1 MLIPSI
7 DLMGGKIVQL
17 VQGKEKKL
25 EFENF
30 DEWITRFS
38 SFPLIQLIDL
48 DAAMSRGT
56 NSELIEYFVRRL
68 PCQVGGGIRTL
79 DAARQRLDLGAQR
92 VILGS
97 SLIHEG
103 EVNTQFASMLASE
116 LGEQKLVFGI
126 DAKGGKVAIRGWR
139 EVTKTTP
146 LEMVRAL
153 EPFCSAFLY
162 THIDTEGTMTGLPLE
177 PVRQLKAATKK
188 QLIVAGG
195 IATYDEVEHLHRM
208 RVDAVVGMALYSGRL
223 GLPDTAL
230 PDTIP
235 VSK

>member
-25 EFENF
+25 EFDNF
-30 DEWITRFS
+30 DEWIARFS

-48 DAAMSRGT
+48 DAAIGSGS
-56 NSELIEYFVRRL
+56 NSNLIEYFVTRL
-68 PCQVGGGIRTL
+68 PCQVGGGIRSVES
-79 DAARQRLDLGAQR
+79 ARRTLDLGAQR

-97 SLIHEG
+97 SLIKAG
-103 EVNTQFASMLASE
+103 TININFAKEIAAE
-116 LGEQKLVFGI
+116 LGESKLVFGI
-126 DAKGGKVAIRGWR
+126 DARGGKVAIRGWR
-139 EVTKTTP
+139 EIANITP
-146 LEMVRAL
+146 LEMIQAL
-153 EPFCSAFLY
+153 DPFCCAFLY

-177 PVRQLKAATKK
+177 AIRPLRSATSR

-195 IATYDEVEHLHRM
+195 IATSDEVEHLHHM
-208 RVDAVVGMALYSGRL
+208 GVDAVVGMALYSGRL
-223 GLPDTAL
+223 TL

-235 VSK
+235 VSE

>member
-25 EFENF
+25 EFDNF
-30 DEWITRFS
+30 DEWLARFS

-48 DAAMSRGT
+48 DAAMDRGS
-56 NSELIEYFVRRL
+56 NSALIEYFVRRL
-68 PCQVGGGIRTL
+68 PCQVGGGIRSVEI
-79 DAARQRLDLGAQR
+79 ARQTLALGAR
-92 VILGS
+92 RIILGS
-97 SLIHEG
+97 SLIRQG
-103 EVNTQFASMLASE
+103 VMNTDFAIQLAKE
-116 LGEQKLVFGI
+116 LGESRLVFGI

-139 EVTKTTP
+139 EVTDITP

-177 PVRQLKAATKK
+177 PVRRLKTATTK

-195 IATYDEVEHLHRM
+195 IATYDEVEHLHRIG
-208 RVDAVVGMALYSGRL
+208 VDAVVGMALYSGRL
-223 GLPDTAL
+223 GPSDTGLPVN
-230 PDTIP
+230 IP